1 MSPSLETAG
10 SEWLAN
16 YASLRQTLAELKI
29 EQPNGETEEYG
40 HDIVLDDE
48 DLAGGSGSNDLWQ
61 VFSDDEQDEGYS
73 SDMQDGVTDSRNGK
87 PESAYSYGQEW
98 LSSKCLALA
107 SSKSGAG
114 AEELQ
119 QQLSAMLA
127 SDMRSLHIRFLLL
140 PETDCSYR

>member
-1 MSPSLETAG
+1 MSPSPENAG
-10 SEWLAN
+10 SEWLAH
-16 YASLRQTLAELKI
+16 YALLRQTLAELKI
-29 EQPNGETEEYG
+29 EEPNGETEEYG

-48 DLAGGSGSNDLWQ
+48 DLACGSGSNDLWH
-61 VFSDDEQDEGYS
+61 VFSDNEQDEGYS
-73 SDMQDGVTDSRNGK
+73 SDMLDGVTDSPNGK

-107 SSKSGAG
+107 SSKPGAG

-127 SDMRSLHIRFLLL
+127 SDMRSLHVRFLLL